1 MILKDDT
8 IRASEEEAQECNSLG
23 ATWPGFPSK
32 LATGCIN
39 MEVSE
44 PVPLYQVQ
52 CTSNSTS
59 TLSPCNAVTYQA
71 QSAALSLVL
80 IAALLQASRQNY
92 QSPVEGDA
100 LHDLTANG
108 EQEMNIEAIKYGMLV
123 I

>member
-1 MILKDDT
+1 MTQSVHPRKSRNSVTAWEPPDQ
-8 IRASEEEAQECNSLG
+8 ASHQNWQLVAS
-23 ATWPGFPSK
+23 TWK
-32 LATGCIN
+32 
-39 MEVSE
+39 
-44 PVPLYQVQ
+44 YQNRYHCTTVQ

-59 TLSPCNAVTYQA
+59 TLSTCNAVTYQA

-80 IAALLQASRQNY
+80 IAVLLQASRQNY

>member
-1 MILKDDT
+1 
-8 IRASEEEAQECNSLG
+8 
-23 ATWPGFPSK
+23 
-32 LATGCIN
+32 

-80 IAALLQASRQNY
+80 IAVLLQASRQNY

-108 EQEMNIEAIKYGMLV
+108 EQEMNIEIWDVSYIKIY
-123 I
+123 